1 MLFFLIVEITLRQR
15 VVCQKSLHVS
25 ISTSW
30 TFHVTFRLLHCVKSV
45 HIQSFSGPYFPT
57 FGLNTERYGVSLR
70 IQSECGKLW
79 IKKLQIR
86 TLHEVKIRVWNTT
99 ETNGRVPAC
108 DRFYINFW
116 DKIVMSWEF
125 LTSPDFITNLYWPKP
140 FTYSKTF
147 RVSYQYE
154 KVLK

>member
-1 MLFFLIVEITLRQR
+1 MLFCLIVVMTLRQR

-30 TFHVTFRLLHCVKSV
+30 TFHFTLRLLHWVKSV

-57 FGLNTERYGVSLR
+57 FGLDTERYGVSLR

-79 IKKLQIR
+79 TKK
-86 TLHEVKIRVWNTT
+86 TPNTDTSWSEIRVWNTT

-125 LTSPDFITNLYWPKP
+125 LTSPDFITNLY
-140 FTYSKTF
+140 
-147 RVSYQYE
+147 
-154 KVLK
+154 

>member
-1 MLFFLIVEITLRQR
+1 MTLRQR

-30 TFHVTFRLLHCVKSV
+30 TFTSRFVFFIVWKVSIFRVFLVRIFPHSDWTRRDTEYLSV
-45 HIQSFSGPYFPT
+45 FSPNAGNYGP
-57 FGLNTERYGVSLR
+57 
-70 IQSECGKLW
+70 
-79 IKKLQIR
+79 KKLQIR
-86 TLHEVKIRVWNTT
+86 TLHAVKIRVWNTT

-125 LTSPDFITNLYWPKP
+125 LTSPDFITKLYWPKP

>member
-1 MLFFLIVEITLRQR
+1 MLVFPHLGRSTSRFVFFIGW
-15 VVCQKSLHVS
+15 KVS
-25 ISTSW
+25 IFRGFMVRIFPHSDW
-30 TFHVTFRLLHCVKSV
+30 TRRDTEYLS
-45 HIQSFSGPYFPT
+45 IFSPNAGNYGP
-57 FGLNTERYGVSLR
+57 
-70 IQSECGKLW
+70 
-79 IKKLQIR
+79 KKLQIR
-86 TLHEVKIRVWNTT
+86 TLHGVKIRVWNTT

-140 FTYSKTF
+140 FTYSKIF

-154 KVLK
+154 KVLKQDAMTVNWWNQTILGS